1 MSRRHEFDHWWIRG
15 RRTVFVELLR
25 AQLGD
30 AQPLRVLQIGSG
42 DGAFLAELSELA
54 DIVLHT
60 DLDRRAL
67 KRSAV
72 RGYDQGVLAAERAL
86 PFADGSF
93 DLVCLVD
100 ALDSAADE
108 HGALREILRVLRPGG
123 IVFASLPAYPWL
135 LARREREAGSH
146 RHYTQTRVRHLFG
159 RAGFKLE
166 RSTHA
171 NALLFPLIA
180 GAKLVLRLAEALEIP
195 IGAVRRRRTP
205 VAWPWP
211 LNSLLYRTLAAELV
225 LSTRF
230 DLPFGHSI
238 AAIARRPLGALHGQR
253 ALQVKRAVEL
263 RRAA

>member
-1 MSRRHEFDHWWIRG
+1 MRHRHEFDHWWIRG
-15 RRTVFVELLR
+15 RRRVFVELLR
-25 AQLGD
+25 AHLGD

-42 DGAFLAELSELA
+42 DGAFLPELSELA
-54 DIVLHT
+54 DLVLHT

-72 RGYDQGVLAAERAL
+72 RGYEQGVIAAERAL

-93 DLVCLVD
+93 DLVCVVD
-100 ALDSAADE
+100 TLHSAADE

-123 IVFASLPAYPWL
+123 IVFASVPAYPWL
-135 LARREREAGSH
+135 LARREREAGA
-146 RHYTQTRVRHLFG
+146 RRRYTAAHVRHLFG

-180 GAKLVLRLAEALEIP
+180 GAKLALRLAEMLEIP
-195 IGAVRRRRTP
+195 LGAPSARRTRVP
-205 VAWPWP
+205 WPWP
-211 LNSLLYRTLAAELV
+211 FNSILYGALSLELLV
-225 LSTRF
+225 STRF

-253 ALQVKRAVEL
+253 ALQVKRAVER

>member
-1 MSRRHEFDHWWIRG
+1 MRHRHEIDHWWVRG
-15 RRTVFVELLR
+15 RRRVFVELLR
-25 AQLGD
+25 AHLGD

-42 DGAFLAELSELA
+42 DGAYLPELSEIA
-54 DIVLHT
+54 ATVVHT
-60 DLDRRAL
+60 DADPRAL

-72 RGYDQGVLAAERAL
+72 RGFDRGVRATDRSL
-86 PFADGSF
+86 PFGDGSF
-93 DLVCLVD
+93 DLVCVVD
-100 ALDSAADE
+100 TLDSAADE

-135 LARREREAGSH
+135 LARREREAGA
-146 RHYTQTRVRHLFG
+146 RRRYTLSRVRHLFG

-180 GAKLVLRLAEALEIP
+180 GAKLALRLAEILEIP
-195 IGAVRRRRTP
+195 VAPIRERRTP
-205 VAWPWP
+205 VPWPWP
-211 LNSLLYRTLAAELV
+211 FNAILYGALSSELLV
-225 LSTRF
+225 STRF

-253 ALQVKRAVEL
+253 ALQVKRAVA